1 VLRVCAPLRQWRV
14 TWSLGASGS
23 GRETA
28 SWSSAACGVRR
39 TASRDLRRT
48 LHCSGVED
56 GAEAAASRVY
66 WSKKSRARET
76 EAYADRELLSVCIS
90 S

>member
-1 VLRVCAPLRQWRV
+1 
-14 TWSLGASGS
+14 
-23 GRETA
+23 
-28 SWSSAACGVRR
+28 
-39 TASRDLRRT
+39 LRRT

>member
-1 VLRVCAPLRQWRV
+1 M
-14 TWSLGASGS
+14 GASGS

-28 SWSSAACGVRR
+28 SRSSAACGVRR

-56 GAEAAASRVY
+56 GADAAAARVY